1 MKAFSIL
8 ILLSCFIS
16 ATQFSFSQNQYYRVF
31 FKTKGPES
39 FFAGTDLYNK
49 TLASL
54 SQKSLDRRKKFNGL
68 AGLISIED
76 APVYS
81 VYVDSVLT
89 TGVRL
94 HHTLKWQNYIVV
106 EADSTQMATISKFS
120 FVKSVQPTSSK
131 ATLTSLGQS
140 TLSLLEQISNCGNY
154 RYGSSFNQISMMN
167 LPILHSMGFSGTHST
182 IGVLDNGF
190 IWRNHLAFK
199 HLKRIKEYDFIYN
212 DTITS
217 NESNDVGG
225 QDDHGTVVLGSIAGY
240 LNDSLIGS
248 APFANYYLCK
258 TEDNKH
264 ERRIEEDHYAAAIE
278 WLEAEGVDISTS
290 SLGYFPY
297 DGTEELPTYSELDG
311 KTTIASKVVN
321 TATKKGMICITAA
334 GNSGS
339 NFRTIISPGDADS
352 VFTVGAVN
360 PEGNPAGFTSR
371 GPLENGKIKPDFA
384 AQGVQVFTVSPQ
396 STEGYTRV
404 NGTSFATPLFAGAVG
419 VLSSAFPELPPYK
432 IRAILKESSSQY
444 SMPDSILGFGV
455 PDMVKAFKKSGI
467 SIAPPSYYPAYNK
480 YQRVVTNIVSDAPV
494 SLKRLH
500 VLFDGENEETIYPL
514 VEWNKEYMV
523 YADIPLEL
531 FKSTIAKAYITTE
544 NANFKKRYP
553 FGDSTYFEIQP
564 NELSITCGVNQED
577 LPVSVNDAYTSM
589 VVPSVISYDNY
600 ATTKVIT
607 MVPSQEALSISIFDI
622 LGNEVSTVQ
631 LQQPTIGLNW
641 IPIQTSSLSSG
652 LYLIVVK
659 QGARTS
665 QASFIINR

>member
-8 ILLSCFIS
+8 ILIGCFIS

-31 FKTKGPES
+31 FKTKGPGS

-68 AGLISIED
+68 TGIISIED

-81 VYVDSVLT
+81 KYIDSVLT

-106 EADSTQMATISKFS
+106 KADSSQMATITKFS
-120 FVKSVQPTSSK
+120 FVKNVQPTSSK
-131 ATLTSLGQS
+131 ATLTSLSQS
-140 TLSLLEQISNCGNY
+140 TISLLEQISNCGNY

-167 LPILHSMGFSGTHST
+167 LPVLHSVGFSGTHST

-212 DTITS
+212 DTITA
-217 NESNDVGG
+217 NESIDVGG

-311 KTTIASKVVN
+311 KTTIVSKVVN

-467 SIAPPSYYPAYNK
+467 AIAPPSYYPAYNK

-500 VLFDGENEETIYPL
+500 VLFDGETEETIYPL
-514 VEWNKEYMV
+514 VDWNKEYMV

-577 LPVSVNDAYTSM
+577 LPVSVNEAYTSM

-600 ATTKVIT
+600 ATTKVVT

-652 LYLIVVK
+652 MYLIVVK

>member
-1 MKAFSIL
+1 MKALSIL
-8 ILLSCFIS
+8 FFVLCFVS
-16 ATQFSFSQNQYYRVF
+16 ATQFAHSQNQYYRVF
-31 FKTKGPES
+31 FKTKGPGS
-39 FFAGTDLYNK
+39 FFEGTEMFEK
-49 TLASL
+49 TLNSL
-54 SQKSLDRRKKFNGL
+54 SKKSLERRKKFNGVSKM
-68 AGLISIED
+68 ISID
-76 APVYS
+76 DVPVYS
-81 VYVDSVLT
+81 VYIDSVLT

-106 EADSTQMATISKFS
+106 DADSLQMVTISKLP
-120 FVKSVQPTSSK
+120 FVKKVQPTSSK
-131 ATLTSLGQS
+131 AILTNTSQT
-140 TLSLLEQISNCGNY
+140 TLSLIEQISNCGNY

-167 LPILHSMGFSGTHST
+167 LPPLHSMGFSGTHST

-190 IWRNHLAFK
+190 IWRNHIGFK

-240 LNDSLIGS
+240 MNDSLVGS

-264 ERRIEEDHYAAAIE
+264 EKRIEEDHYAAAIE

-297 DGTEELPTYSELDG
+297 DGSEEIPTYSELDG
-311 KTTIASKVVN
+311 KTTIVSKVVN

-334 GNSGS
+334 GNSGN

-352 VFTVGAVN
+352 VFTIGAVN

-419 VLSSAFPELPPYK
+419 VLASAFPELPPYK

-444 SMPDSILGFGV
+444 TMPDSILGFGV
-455 PDMVKAFKKSGI
+455 PDVVKAFKKSGI
-467 SIAPPSYYPAYNK
+467 AIAPPSNYPVYNK
-480 YQRVVTNIVSDAPV
+480 YQRVVTNIVSDAPI

-500 VLFDGENEETIYPL
+500 VLFDGETEETIYPL
-514 VEWNKEYMV
+514 VDWNKEYMV

-531 FKSTIAKAYITTE
+531 FKSSIAKAYITTE

-553 FGDSTYFEIQP
+553 FNDTTFFAIQP
-564 NELSITCGVNQED
+564 QELSITCGVSQED
-577 LPVSVNDAYTSM
+577 LPVSVNEAYTSM

-600 ATTKVIT
+600 ATTKVVT
-607 MVPSQEALSISIFDI
+607 MVPSQESLSISIYGI

-631 LQQPTIGLNW
+631 IQQPTIGLNW

-652 LYLIVVK
+652 MYLIVVK

-665 QASFIINR
+665 QASYIINR